1 MTQATNHE
9 DWSDSVTNNSSLFD
23 FEVQVEDEDQQMN
36 NFIDGLV
43 EEDADQQINNFID
56 GLVEPNDEAQHVNF
70 EL

>member
-1 MTQATNHE
+1 M
-9 DWSDSVTNNSSLFD
+9 TNNSSLFD